1 MTNNNNIHEINRSKI
16 IRTKFIKLHCTS
28 HMISASFDNGQA
40 LNKLTK
46 WLYNC
51 EILYKEL
58 KIAYLKQQTP
68 PLVLKKKLKLKLKFY
83 QILIFI

>member
-16 IRTKFIKLHCTS
+16 IRTKSIKLHCTS
-28 HMISASFDNGQA
+28 HVISASFDNGQA

-46 WLYNC
+46 WLYNW

>member
-16 IRTKFIKLHCTS
+16 IRTKSIKLHCTS
-28 HMISASFDNGQA
+28 HVISASFDNGQA

-46 WLYNC
+46 WLYNW

-68 PLVLKKKLKLKLKFY
+68 PLVLKKN
-83 QILIFI
+83 